1 MLSPKSLFLI
11 LSSVSLNAFAQVVLR
26 KAMLLMLPLSASVSI
41 RFARQLLS
49 NPYLLAGLCCY
60 ALSIGLWLTVLSKV
74 QVSLAYP
81 MLSIGYII
89 AAVLG
94 SVFLQESL
102 GTYRILG
109 IAVICLGVILIS
121 RTE

>member
-1 MLSPKSLFLI
+1 VLSPKSLFLI
-11 LSSVSLNAFAQVVLR
+11 LSSVSLNALAQVVLR

-49 NPYLLAGLCCY
+49 NPYLWAGLCCY
-60 ALSIGLWLTVLSKV
+60 TLSIGLWLAVLSKV

-94 SVFLQESL
+94 GVFLQESL
-102 GTYRILG
+102 GSYRILG

-121 RTE
+121 RNE